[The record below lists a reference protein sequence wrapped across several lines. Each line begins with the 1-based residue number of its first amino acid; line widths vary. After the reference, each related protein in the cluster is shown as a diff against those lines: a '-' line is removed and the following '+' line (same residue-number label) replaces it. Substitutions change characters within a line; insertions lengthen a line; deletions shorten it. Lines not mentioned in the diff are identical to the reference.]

1 MSRPASPTP
10 ADARLL
16 CLVTRPAAQA
26 AGWVERLHAAGLDA
40 AALPL
45 IEIDRIE
52 DPAPLLAAW
61 AALPDC
67 AFVMFVSANAVA
79 HFFAARPTHAA
90 WPAATRA
97 GSTGPGT
104 TAALH
109 AAGVPP
115 ASVDAPQG
123 PRFDA
128 DALWAQRLQPRAWA
142 GRQVLIVRGQSG
154 RDWLAE
160 RLAAAGARVQA
171 VAAYRRHPPRPDA
184 AGRAQLAAALAQ
196 PRRTLWLFSSAEA
209 VRNLGALAPGA
220 DWSRARALATHPR
233 IEDAAR
239 ALGFGEVRPAPAD
252 AEGLIAEV
260 RSLQSLPP

>member
-1 MSRPASPTP
+1 MSRPEPPTP
-10 ADARLL
+10 AGTRLL
-16 CLVTRPAAQA
+16 CLVTRPPAQA
-26 AGWVERLHAAGLDA
+26 AGWVERLRAAGLDA

-45 IEIDRIE
+45 IEIGPIV
-52 DPAPLLAAW
+52 DPAPLHAAW
-61 AALPDC
+61 DTLRDC

-79 HFFAARPTHAA
+79 HFFAARPANA
-90 WPAATRA
+90 PWPAATRA

-104 TAALH
+104 TAALR
-109 AAGVPP
+109 AAGVPH
-115 ASVDAPQG
+115 ASIDAPEG

-128 DALWAQRLQPRAWA
+128 DALWAQRLQSRDWA
-142 GRQVLIVRGQSG
+142 GRRVLIVRGESG

-160 RLAAAGARVQA
+160 RLGAAGARVQA

-184 AGRAQLAAALAQ
+184 AGRARLAAALAQ

-233 IEDAAR
+233 IEQAAR
-239 ALGFGEVRPAPAD
+239 TLGFGEVRPATAEAD
-252 AEGLIAEV
+252 GLIAEV